1 MQKRREFLKQAGI
14 AGSLLSLAPLSSMAT
29 SFTHGS
35 LGLTGI
41 PLSPPSADNDFWAWV
56 QEAYTESP
64 SLINLNNGGVS
75 PQPKTVQEVFEHY
88 NRMCNEAP
96 SYYMW
101 RILDKGR
108 ESLRT
113 KLADLAGCNTEEI
126 CINRNTTEALGT
138 VVFGINLKKGDEV
151 VLSKYDYP
159 NMMNALKQR
168 EKRDGIVLKWVE
180 LDMPTENEELIVKKY
195 TEQFTPNTKLVLIT
209 HIINWTGQILPVKK
223 IADTAKAKG
232 IEVMVD
238 GAHSFAHLQFRINEL
253 NCDYFGSSLHKW
265 LCSPFG
271 SGLLYVRKEK
281 IKNLWPIFPS
291 DNPQSEDIRKFEA
304 LGTRSFATEQAISQA
319 IDFHNA
325 IGAKRKED
333 RLRFLKNYWMEKVKP
348 MKGVKFYT
356 SAKPEFS
363 CALTTIGIEG
373 KDAGE
378 LESSLLSKYN
388 IHTTPVKYEKVNG
401 VRITPHVYTK
411 LSDLDRLVNA
421 FKELTNS

>member
-29 SFTHGS
+29 SFTHS
-35 LGLTGI
+35 SSSLTGI
-41 PLSPPSADNDFWAWV
+41 PLSPPSADDDFWAWV

-113 KLADLAGCNTEEI
+113 KLADLAGCHTEEI

-138 VVFGINLKKGDEV
+138 VVFGLNLKKGDEV

-180 LDMPTENEELIVKKY
+180 LDMPTENDEIIVKKY

-209 HIINWTGQILPVKK
+209 HIINWTGQILPAKK
-223 IADTAKAKG
+223 
-232 IEVMVD
+232 
-238 GAHSFAHLQFRINEL
+238 
-253 NCDYFGSSLHKW
+253 
-265 LCSPFG
+265 
-271 SGLLYVRKEK
+271 
-281 IKNLWPIFPS
+281 
-291 DNPQSEDIRKFEA
+291 
-304 LGTRSFATEQAISQA
+304 
-319 IDFHNA
+319 
-325 IGAKRKED
+325 
-333 RLRFLKNYWMEKVKP
+333 
-348 MKGVKFYT
+348 
-356 SAKPEFS
+356 
-363 CALTTIGIEG
+363 
-373 KDAGE
+373 
-378 LESSLLSKYN
+378 
-388 IHTTPVKYEKVNG
+388 
-401 VRITPHVYTK
+401 
-411 LSDLDRLVNA
+411 
-421 FKELTNS
+421 